1 MESVLSMY
9 KELLEKGRIDKEG
22 TAYKRYKE
30 LLFTKKLGHEMNKL
44 PKGLRTWVQKVART

>member
-44 PKGLRTWVQKVART
+44 PKGLRTWVQKVAGT